1 MKKFLAILLAALL
14 VLVNVAALAESD
26 AGIPDIDGAVE
37 NLEKGATK
45 DGDAGPEYSIKKTYT
60 TTGFAT
66 NVYPTETLEFTVTP
80 KENTYPTITVG
91 TSNTFEVDGTTNEYT
106 IPVNVPAASEY
117 KEALGAGR
125 YHYTVVETTSQT
137 DPSQAVTYSTKTFN
151 VDVYAYFT
159 EDGFTRDAVIYSGT
173 EVTDGSNPTTKEDAF
188 DNTYKVGALKVGKTV
203 VGNLADPDKEFSIT
217 VTLTSENTIANDLVL
232 DKTGGGKVT
241 GEVGKGQ
248 KSYTFD
254 VTVKGGQYI
263 QINNIPDGVKY
274 TVVENGIEN
283 ITAAQ
288 QLEKANEPDSYTI
301 EGQVSSATALAA
313 ETTAKDVTITN
324 TKEIS
329 IPEGIALDTV
339 PYVLIMVLALI
350 GLAVAARKREQY

>member
-26 AGIPDIDGAVE
+26 AGIPDIGDAVE

-45 DGDAGPEYSIKKTYT
+45 DAETEPEYSIKKTYT

-66 NVYPTETLEFTVTP
+66 DVYPTETLEFEVTP
-80 KENTYPTITVG
+80 AVEDYPAITVG
-91 TSNTFEVDGTTNEYT
+91 DNNTFAVDGTTNEYT
-106 IPVNVPAASEY
+106 IPVNVPDASEY
-117 KEALGAGR
+117 QTLGAGR
-125 YHYTVVETTSQT
+125 YHYTVVETDPQD

-159 EDGFTRDAVIYSGT
+159 EDGFIREAVIYSGE

-188 DNTYKVGALKVGKTV
+188 ANEYKVGALKVGKTI

-217 VTLTSENTIANDLVL
+217 VTLTSDNTVANDLVL
-232 DKTGGGKVT
+232 DKTGGGEVT
-241 GEVGKGQ
+241 GAVAKGE
-248 KSYTFD
+248 KSYEFE

-263 QINNIPDGVKY
+263 QINNIPDGVNY
-274 TVVENGIEN
+274 TVVENDITN

-288 QLEKANEPDSYTI
+288 QLEEANNTEAYTI
-301 EGQVSSATALAA
+301 EGQVTSATALAA
-313 ETTAKDVTITN
+313 GTTATEVTITN
-324 TKEIS
+324 TKEIE